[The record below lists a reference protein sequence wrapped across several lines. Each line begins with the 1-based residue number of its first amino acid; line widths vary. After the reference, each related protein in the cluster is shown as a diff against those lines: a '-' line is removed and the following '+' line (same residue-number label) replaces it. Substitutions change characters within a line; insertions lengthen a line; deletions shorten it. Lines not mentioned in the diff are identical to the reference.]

1 MKLEDGNLKTVH
13 VEFVGGILLMGVLLM
28 GYSGGGRGRGGGGG
42 DEKKK
47 ARGG

>member
-28 GYSGGGRGRGGGGG
+28 GYSGGGGVGAGDWRGSACV
-42 DEKKK
+42 EV
-47 ARGG
+47 